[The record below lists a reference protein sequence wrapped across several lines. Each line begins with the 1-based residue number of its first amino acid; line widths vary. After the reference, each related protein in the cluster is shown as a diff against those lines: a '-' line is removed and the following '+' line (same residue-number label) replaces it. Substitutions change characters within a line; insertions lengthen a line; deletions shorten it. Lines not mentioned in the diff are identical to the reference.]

1 MTTWG
6 QPPSAVRADRSSTA
20 YSDDLHSMTKLLFN
34 AAALWNLILLLAAIV
49 VLAWFLYWFVLRRL
63 IRARKIA
70 GARERRML
78 REAAERELGGRSE
91 S

>member
-1 MTTWG
+1 
-6 QPPSAVRADRSSTA
+6 
-20 YSDDLHSMTKLLFN
+20 MTKLLFN

>member
-1 MTTWG
+1 
-6 QPPSAVRADRSSTA
+6 
-20 YSDDLHSMTKLLFN
+20 MTKLLFN

-63 IRARKIA
+63 IRARKIG

>member
-1 MTTWG
+1 
-6 QPPSAVRADRSSTA
+6 
-20 YSDDLHSMTKLLFN
+20 MTKFLFN
-34 AAALWNLILLLAAIV
+34 AAAVWELILLIAALGI
-49 VLAWFLYWFVLRRL
+49 LGWFLYWFVLRRL

-78 REAAERELGGRSE
+78 REAAERQSSREE

>member
-1 MTTWG
+1 M
-6 QPPSAVRADRSSTA
+6 AF
-20 YSDDLHSMTKLLFN
+20 LFN
-34 AAALWNLILLLAAIV
+34 LAALWDLILLLAAIAI
-49 VLAWFLYWFVLRRL
+49 LGWFLYWFVLRRL

-78 REAAERELGGRSE
+78 REAAEREAAAKE